1 MKFYFTFL
9 LLCLVIAIKTEEE
22 TQCQVI
28 YKYGAIED
36 ASQCR
41 TIQTDSTTKIS
52 TITCHSCQSGQY
64 CIVNANQS
72 AKCATNEN
80 DRIEG
85 QSCAIGPNC
94 ISGTCENKK
103 CKPKAEGES
112 CVSSNGQCAKDHL
125 CGDYKCVTLVK
136 AGEHCENDYY
146 CPIGYECFIAK
157 DGTKTCK
164 KMFSLAK
171 GEYSTKKSL
180 CQSGYITNEN
190 KCADTSPKEAK
201 SECTQ
206 DSQCL
211 MTIDDGVTSIASI
224 GECVCSYEGKRYC
237 ALTSSSTEW
246 KNYIDTFNKE
256 INNVNVGDIHVAYQR
271 GNENKI
277 FSYWGIKAIR
287 NSYSKFDV
295 HYKNIEG
302 DLLDAIFN
310 DRDMTNNSKYLQVSF
325 IVFSCLL
332 FIIA

>member
-85 QSCAIGPNC
+85 QSYAIGPNC

-211 MTIDDGVTSIASI
+211 MTID
-224 GECVCSYEGKRYC
+224 
-237 ALTSSSTEW
+237 
-246 KNYIDTFNKE
+246 TFNKE

-302 DLLDAIFN
+302 DFLDAIFN